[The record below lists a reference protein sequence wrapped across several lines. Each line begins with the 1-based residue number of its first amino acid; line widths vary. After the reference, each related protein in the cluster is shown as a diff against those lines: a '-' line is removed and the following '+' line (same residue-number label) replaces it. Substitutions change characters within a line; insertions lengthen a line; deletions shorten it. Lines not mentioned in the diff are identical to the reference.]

1 MIDAGEEPENKEEV
15 HVDTCIRSTST
26 GKRTQIQAYAF
37 LLSLRRRQWNC
48 FDQNGCFITKRP
60 QNIPTLPTRERYCR
74 SLHKNWAQN
83 VNFNNI

>member
-26 GKRTQIQAYAF
+26 GK
-37 LLSLRRRQWNC
+37 LSLRRRQWN
-48 FDQNGCFITKRP
+48 FLDKMVVFITKRP

>member
-26 GKRTQIQAYAF
+26 GKRMRF
-37 LLSLRRRQWNC
+37 LLSLRRRQWN
-48 FDQNGCFITKRP
+48 FLDKMVVFITKRP
-60 QNIPTLPTRERYCR
+60 QNIPTLHTRERYCR

>member
-15 HVDTCIRSTST
+15 HVDTCIQSTST
-26 GKRTQIQAYAF
+26 GKRMRF
-37 LLSLRRRQWNC
+37 LLSLRRRQWI
-48 FDQNGCFITKRP
+48 FLDKMVVFITKRP
-60 QNIPTLPTRERYCR
+60 QNIPTLHTRERYCR